1 MGVVTKDIQDI
12 PAEEEFEADDLVKVD
27 EIIRS
32 YRGVPG
38 ALIPCL
44 HKVQGV
50 LGYVPYDIQRRVA
63 KGLNLSASEVLGVVS
78 FYSFYSIKPRGRW
91 IVKVCLGT
99 ACYVKGG
106 NKIHAKVMQGLRIEE
121 GETTEDRRFSYE
133 IVRCLGACGKAPVMV
148 VNQDTYGLVDTDRV
162 MEMLNKYE

>member
-1 MGVVTKDIQDI
+1 MGAVTKDIQDI
-12 PAEEEFEADDLVKVD
+12 PAEEEFSAEDLAQVD
-27 EIIRS
+27 EAIKHFK
-32 YRGVPG
+32 GMPG

-44 HKVQGV
+44 HRVQGI
-50 LGYVPYDIQRRVA
+50 LGYLPYDIQRRVA
-63 KGLNLSASEVLGVVS
+63 IGLNLSASEVLGVVS

-106 NKIHAKVMQGLRIEE
+106 NKIDAKVKQGLRLEE
-121 GETTEDRRFSYE
+121 GETTEDRRFSFE
-133 IVRCLGACGKAPVMV
+133 VVRCLGACGKAPVVV
-148 VNQDTYGLVDTDRV
+148 VNQDTHGLVDPDRV